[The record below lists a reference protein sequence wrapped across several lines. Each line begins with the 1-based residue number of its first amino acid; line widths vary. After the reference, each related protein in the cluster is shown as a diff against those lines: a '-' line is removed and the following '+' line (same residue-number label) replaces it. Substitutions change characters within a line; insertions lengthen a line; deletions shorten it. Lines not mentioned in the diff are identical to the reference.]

1 MRKRVAF
8 GGTCVGVVMLLLAVG
23 GRSCRADENACD
35 GSLPG
40 LSGRWVTVQRFVA
53 IGEFPFIGQVSL
65 RTTVGFFSEGT
76 QTGSELTLS
85 DAYCFSDVEASI
97 GLFETDIPDAAMQ
110 SIEPDPRIVGLRIV
124 DEEVHLV
131 QPWHTEV
138 RGAVLDDPVSDKMPN
153 YRGDPR
159 VGDMD
164 EDGQIGFTI
173 PAQIIGMFGGDTYVV
188 QRFRYRCVGT
198 LVDPDTI
205 VGLIEW
211 TTEQTVLWA
220 TDALLM
226 MSYEQSIDPDPSVH
240 RFLMRRVDETWTC
253 EGIRERVAP
262 LLDLLD
268 GADLAAPS

>member
-1 MRKRVAF
+1 
-8 GGTCVGVVMLLLAVG
+8 
-23 GRSCRADENACD
+23 
-35 GSLPG
+35 
-40 LSGRWVTVQRFVA
+40 VA